1 MFPWILCCIL
11 LIVVFFLITKIIF
24 IEKSIDEIHTE
35 FQERLS
41 SDTNTLIDISSSDP
55 HLRKLASEINIQLR
69 LLRKERHR
77 YQQGDLEL
85 KEAITNIS
93 HDLRTPLTA
102 INGYLDLL
110 EREEKSETVHCYLS
124 QIQNRTDV
132 LKNLTEEYFG
142 EIEREEDL
150 IDIHDLNVEI
160 VSFTDNNGKKH
171 RRGYKPK
178 DRYTLKELLKR
189 IIEVRGDGGDFND
202 IDTSDIESMESLF
215 NDNKTFNGDI
225 TGWNVSSVRDMNNMF
240 YNAISFNQP
249 IGKWK
254 FPKVENMKYMF
265 YGATSFNQPIG
276 DWEFPKVTDM
286 SGMFYDAKSFN
297 QPIGDWKFPNVTDM
311 SSMFMEATSF
321 NRPIGNWKFPNVE
334 NMNSMFWDALSFN
347 QDISKWKFPNVENM
361 SGMFSGA
368 SSFNQP
374 IGDWEFPNVTDMRN
388 MFSNATSF
396 NQDLSKWDLKGKKK
410 TKIFYGC
417 PIKKEYKPKMK

>member
-132 LKNLTEEYFG
+132 LKNLTEELF
-142 EIEREEDL
+142 
-150 IDIHDLNVEI
+150 
-160 VSFTDNNGKKH
+160 
-171 RRGYKPK
+171 
-178 DRYTLKELLKR
+178 RY
-189 IIEVRGDGGDFND
+189 
-202 IDTSDIESMESLF
+202 
-215 NDNKTFNGDI
+215 
-225 TGWNVSSVRDMNNMF
+225 SV
-240 YNAISFNQP
+240 
-249 IGKWK
+249 
-254 FPKVENMKYMF
+254 V
-265 YGATSFNQPIG
+265 TSFQDVFVRIVTRHSVTLSP
-276 DWEFPKVTDM
+276 DWLTTVT
-286 SGMFYDAKSFN
+286 SPTAAVVNLSLPGSVL
-297 QPIGDWKFPNVTDM
+297 P
-311 SSMFMEATSF
+311 SSSQ
-321 NRPIGNWKFPNVE
+321 K
-334 NMNSMFWDALSFN
+334 
-347 QDISKWKFPNVENM
+347 
-361 SGMFSGA
+361 
-368 SSFNQP
+368 
-374 IGDWEFPNVTDMRN
+374 
-388 MFSNATSF
+388 
-396 NQDLSKWDLKGKKK
+396 
-410 TKIFYGC
+410 
-417 PIKKEYKPKMK
+417 

>member
-132 LKNLTEEYFG
+132 LKNLTEELFRYSVVTSFQ
-142 EIEREEDL
+142 ELKPERMD
-150 IDIHDLNVEI
+150 V
-160 VSFTDNNGKKH
+160 
-171 RRGYKPK
+171 
-178 DRYTLKELLKR
+178 
-189 IIEVRGDGGDFND
+189 VRAL
-202 IDTSDIESMESLF
+202 EESL
-215 NDNKTFNGDI
+215 
-225 TGWNVSSVRDMNNMF
+225 
-240 YNAISFNQP
+240 
-249 IGKWK
+249 
-254 FPKVENMKYMF
+254 
-265 YGATSFNQPIG
+265 
-276 DWEFPKVTDM
+276 
-286 SGMFYDAKSFN
+286 
-297 QPIGDWKFPNVTDM
+297 
-311 SSMFMEATSF
+311 
-321 NRPIGNWKFPNVE
+321 
-334 NMNSMFWDALSFN
+334 LSFWELRGH
-347 QDISKWKFPNVENM
+347 Q
-361 SGMFSGA
+361 
-368 SSFNQP
+368 SFCLQ
-374 IGDWEFPNVTDMRN
+374 
-388 MFSNATSF
+388 
-396 NQDLSKWDLKGKKK
+396 
-410 TKIFYGC
+410 
-417 PIKKEYKPKMK
+417 